1 MAKITD
7 KLAKL
12 SVDHLGPEEKII
24 SGVRVSLKGTAL
36 GAGISAL
43 GTIGHLVADPIF
55 KEGHDQAKEANIPFA
70 QQMALGLTS
79 SRIILWKR
87 SPLSGAPK
95 NIIGELPVSSI
106 KSLICESGKLSDFMT
121 LTLADGQELQLESVK
136 IDKGAEFAE
145 AFQALNS

>member
-12 SVDHLGPEEKII
+12 SKDHLGPDEKII

-36 GAGISAL
+36 GVGISAL
-43 GTIGHLVADPIF
+43 GTIGHIVADPIF
-55 KEGHDQAKEANIPFA
+55 KEGHDQAEEANIPFS

-87 SPLSGAPK
+87 SALSGAPK
-95 NIIGELPVSSI
+95 NIIGELQVSSI
-106 KSLICESGKLSDFMT
+106 ESISCEPAGLGDLLT
-121 LTLADGQELQLESVK
+121 LTFAGGQELQLESVK
-136 IDKGAEFAE
+136 VDKGAEFAE